1 MGGVL
6 GGIISSSAPP
16 PPPPP
21 KAVTPKRIR
30 LGGQVEQAK
39 LMFQPKPEY
48 PPLAKMARIQ
58 GTVKLEAL
66 ISKDGTIQELKVIS
80 GHPLL
85 VKAAVSAVQQWRYR
99 PTLLSGEPVEVQT
112 EIDVIFT
119 LSE

>member
-1 MGGVL
+1 MSSGVEAAQ
-6 GGIISSSAPP
+6 IIN
-16 PPPPP
+16 
-21 KAVTPKRIR
+21 KV
-30 LGGQVEQAK
+30 Q
-39 LMFQPKPEY
+39 PEY

-58 GTVKLEAL
+58 GTVKLEAV

-85 VKAAVSAVQQWRYR
+85 VKSAVEAVQGWRYR